1 MTNKTLAFTALNT
14 FADSR
19 ADLIRDM
26 GKAGYTTLE
35 LCRPVVIEWACGKTG
50 GKFTTSESGKVMLD
64 SKHPKY
70 ESTKTVVR
78 DIMLMLQGTTRR
90 ASSAKRE
97 TKDPIVL
104 LAEKLAELTK
114 ADQKRCL
121 RLAGLL

>member
-35 LCRPVVIEWACGKTG
+35 SCRPVVIEWACGKTG
-50 GKFTTSESGKVMLD
+50 GAFNTSDKGKVMLD

-90 ASSAKRE
+90 EAHAKGE
-97 TKDPIVL
+97 PADAVAQLVAKF
-104 LAEKLAELTK
+104 AKLTK
-114 ADQKRCL
+114 AEQKRFA
-121 RLAGLL
+121 RLAGL